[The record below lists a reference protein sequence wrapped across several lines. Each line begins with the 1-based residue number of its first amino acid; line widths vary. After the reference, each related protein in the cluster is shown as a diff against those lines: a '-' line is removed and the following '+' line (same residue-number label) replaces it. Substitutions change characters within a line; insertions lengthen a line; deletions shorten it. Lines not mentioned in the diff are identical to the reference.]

1 MNKEEINKKH
11 DHRRSLA
18 GECKWGDP
26 VQFIL
31 FFIFMIA
38 VVLDKAVFN
47 FSNNFSSLL
56 PAWVKWLV
64 GLISILAGVIFIQDG
79 HRVFEEIRGEPRV
92 IKEGVFRVVRH
103 PIYLGSIMTYFG
115 FSILSMSILAFLVL
129 LAIVA
134 FYYYISV
141 YEEKLLLEKFGDE
154 YRNYMKQTPRMN
166 LFLGLI
172 GGIISKDK

>member
-1 MNKEEINKKH
+1 MNKEKTNKKH
-11 DHRRSLA
+11 NRKRDLA

-31 FFIFMIA
+31 FFVFMIA
-38 VVLDKAVFN
+38 VVLDKSVFN
-47 FSNNFSSLL
+47 FSNNFSSFF
-56 PAWVKWLV
+56 PTWARWLA

-79 HRVFEEIRGEPRV
+79 HRVFDEVRRPRV
-92 IKEGVFRVVRH
+92 IKEGVFKIVRH

-115 FSILSMSILAFLVL
+115 FSIISMSVLGFLILLPIA
-129 LAIVA
+129 A

-154 YRNYMKQTPRMN
+154 YRNYMKETPRMN
-166 LFLGLI
+166 LFSGLVK
-172 GGIISKDK
+172 IISS